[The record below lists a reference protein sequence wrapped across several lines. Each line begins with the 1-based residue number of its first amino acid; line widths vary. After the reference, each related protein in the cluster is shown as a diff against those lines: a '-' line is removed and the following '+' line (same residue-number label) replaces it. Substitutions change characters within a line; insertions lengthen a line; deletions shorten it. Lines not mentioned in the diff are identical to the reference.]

1 FARISQENLT
11 AGQQLEEPPQQQK
24 TPSKMSLRDK
34 IKTFEASS
42 ALSVASDVAS
52 ASPAPVPAPTPP
64 RREQRSAEPAARAAA
79 ETYANLADPPARQQR
94 TTRPSPPPIPKPR
107 GSLENLADAAELH
120 YANLQH
126 PAPEPPPPTAPRTS
140 AGAAKEDP
148 RYHAN
153 VQHQP
158 AEDISGTT
166 LHYATSEVA
175 LNLAGLG
182 EEDADRAMR
191 VYEHHEE
198 TVSRELQRR
207 SQEVS
212 QAAIDAEFSR
222 YNQAVKR
229 RSRESPTLPQRS
241 PFATLASS
249 SGRTASGPR
258 TPSLE
263 RQQQQPREL
272 ETDADPAEAEQ
283 QPRYRK
289 HGGTLDGR
297 QDPAAEAFARAK
309 RISKSLGPKERRQKK
324 TKSAELA
331 DQSYRGVDL
340 EAPPPRPPQRQARH
354 ETEEVAAAPLK
365 QNQRLRPPLPP
376 PGRHSQH
383 DMQQLGSHDQQP
395 VQYANLASHQ
405 RARSMDLLEEPRLP
419 VDPDSH
425 FNRGRGGGPASVA
438 SSMLSVNVANKDS
451 EELAQLLEQYLKQK
465 RDQKIQRML
474 LALKAQDPAKH
485 RLLME
490 RYKDELQASS
500 MGYATSAASLAVPPV
515 AVRGG
520 HPLAASTATL
530 LNNLEP
536 GVTNVMLGPE
546 GTLREAASMHTMLHP
561 TEPARTVVW
570 DPSQPEVPPPAMRP
584 PPKPMPPGLSK
595 TVPPD
600 GWKAVDDHVMEILDV
615 DCNTFAEQVNSLCG
629 RYQSDVEKC
638 RAIFRFLTA
647 RLVQPLVYD
656 PQAPPTTLIGC
667 LRMVQAGEVSPHEL
681 FKRMCAHAGIHCEI
695 LHGYSKGAG
704 YRPGM
709 NLKDNRMFRN
719 TWTAVYVEGCWRFV
733 NVAWGGRRLAKRSG
747 ATELRLKCDDFYFLT
762 EPEEHI
768 YEHWPDDRRWQL
780 LRTSVTLSHFM
791 RLPML
796 KSPFFN
802 AGLRLKKGK
811 YDDTLMT
818 QNGRVSL
825 KIGVTKFV
833 GVSCQLQNRADMSSL
848 RGKTLARLIGEALH
862 VLASP
867 AQPGTYFLNIF
878 VSPDWTSNEHE
889 LAASFQVKCAENN
902 FDRLALG
909 RYPEVGFLGATP
921 AAQQLGISFLTSH
934 GAKTP
939 MDPYVVHTAKE
950 LLRLPV
956 AAAPGL
962 KVAHQ
967 MKCYQRSGVNTEQC
981 DSYALLQC
989 RGKQQA

>member
-1 FARISQENLT
+1 LADQFARISQENLT

-42 ALSVASDVAS
+42 ALSVASDPQRQPSASPSARARPHTSTPGAALGRTGCTGGRRDLRQPGRPAS
-52 ASPAPVPAPTPP
+52 ASTADDRPP
-64 RREQRSAEPAARAAA
+64 
-79 ETYANLADPPARQQR
+79 
-94 TTRPSPPPIPKPR
+94 PPPIPKPR

-309 RISKSLGPKERRQKK
+309 RIS
-324 TKSAELA
+324 
-331 DQSYRGVDL
+331 
-340 EAPPPRPPQRQARH
+340 
-354 ETEEVAAAPLK
+354 
-365 QNQRLRPPLPP
+365 N
-376 PGRHSQH
+376 
-383 DMQQLGSHDQQP
+383 
-395 VQYANLASHQ
+395 HQ

-451 EELAQLLEQYLKQK
+451 EELAQLLEQYLKHK

-600 GWKAVDDHVMEILDV
+600 GWKAVDDHVMEILDI

-747 ATELRLKCDDFYFLT
+747 ATELRLK
-762 EPEEHI
+762 
-768 YEHWPDDRRWQL
+768 RWQL

-791 RLPML
+791 RLLDAQVRPL
-796 KSPFFN
+796 QRRP
-802 AGLRLKKGK
+802 AAQEK

-848 RGKTLARLIGEALH
+848 RGKTLARLIGEVLH

-981 DSYALLQC
+981 DPYALLQC